1 MTKPSYHFDWQ
12 SHQGQLLSI
21 FHELEK
27 NEKPTQVE
35 LVKIVNQYPKQPGHL
50 FKKSEL
56 LRAYRQLAGSHG
68 LAPLQPK
75 ILKILRKKPIRTE
88 SGVTVVTV
96 LTKPYPCP
104 GECIFCPN
112 DIRMPKSYLAEEPGA
127 QRAEKNFFDPYL
139 QTYNR
144 LEALQQIGHYLDK
157 IELIVL
163 GGTWTFY
170 PEAYQRWFIKECF
183 RAMNEF
189 GQTDSRP
196 KILAHYQEMNQQL
209 REMKAQPWESDY
221 EKHKE
226 ALASH
231 QVEGAQ
237 LKKTYNQLITELYLK
252 PEKTG
257 GFDQY
262 QVASWSELA
271 DQQKINE
278 TADQRNVGLV
288 LETRPDQVTAAEVVR
303 MRRLGATKAQLG
315 FQSLNDEVLA
325 LNKRGHTVEK
335 TKKAIALLR
344 LAGFKIHGHWMANLY
359 GSSVEQDKAD
369 YQKMFTEPEF
379 RPDELKIYP
388 CSLLETA
395 ELMQFYQAGLYQ
407 PYSEAE
413 LLEVVSYVLT
423 HTPEY
428 CRLTRV
434 VRDIPSTEIVKGN
447 KKTNFRQIA
456 QQHLE
461 KIGAEMKDIRAREIR
476 QQKFDVEQVILKELN
491 YQTGVGE
498 EKFLQFVLP
507 QKNQPDKIVA
517 FLRLSLPQSLET
529 KLIIEELAE
538 SAIVREIH
546 VYGRTVQ
553 LGQEGEGK
561 PQHAGFGTRL
571 IERAKELAKEAGYE
585 KIAVISAVGT
595 RQYYRKKGFND
606 GQLYQW
612 MKL

>member
-12 SHQGQLLSI
+12 THQGQLLSI
-21 FHELEK
+21 FRELEELK
-27 NEKPTQVE
+27 EPTQTA
-35 LVKIVNQYPKQPGHL
+35 LVKIINHYPKQPGYL

-56 LRAYRQLAGSHG
+56 LKAYRELAGTHG
-68 LAPLQPK
+68 LAPSQSK
-75 ILKILRKKPIRTE
+75 ILKILRKKPIRTA

-144 LEALQQIGHYLDK
+144 LEALQQIGHHLDK
-157 IELIVL
+157 VELIVL
-163 GGTWTFY
+163 GGTWSFY
-170 PEAYQRWFIKECF
+170 PESYQIWFIKECF
-183 RAMNEF
+183 RALNEF

-196 KILAHYQEMNQQL
+196 EVLNHYQQMNQRL
-209 REMKAQPWESDY
+209 REMDEQPWETDY
-221 EKHKE
+221 DKHKT
-226 ALASH
+226 ALADR
-231 QVEGAQ
+231 QIEGQ
-237 LKKTYNQLITELYLK
+237 QINQTYNQVISELYLK
-252 PEKTG
+252 PEKIG

-262 QVASWSELA
+262 QTADWEELA

-288 LETRPDQVTAAEVVR
+288 LETRPDWVKPEEVIR
-303 MRRLGATKAQLG
+303 LRRLGATKVQVG
-315 FQSLNDEVLA
+315 FQSLDDRVLA
-325 LNKRGHTVEK
+325 LNKRGHDVAA

-344 LAGFKIHGHWMANLY
+344 RAGFKIHGHWMANLY
-359 GSSVEQDKAD
+359 GSDVEQDKAD
-369 YQKMFTEPEF
+369 YEKMFAEPEF

-395 ELMQFYQAGLYQ
+395 ELMQLYQAGQYH
-407 PYSEAE
+407 PYTQEE
-413 LLEVVSYVLT
+413 LLEVISYVLT

-434 VRDIPSTEIVKGN
+434 IRDIPSTEIVQGN

-456 QQHLE
+456 RQHLE
-461 KIGAEMKDIRAREIR
+461 KIGAEMRDIRAREIR
-476 QQKFDVEQVILKELN
+476 DQEFESAEVKLKELS
-491 YQTGVGE
+491 YETGVSE

-507 QKNQPDKIVA
+507 QEDQPDKIVA
-517 FLRLSLPQSLET
+517 FLRLSLPDLSQE
-529 KLIIEELAE
+529 KPFVEELTK
-538 SAIVREIH
+538 SAMIREIH

-553 LGQEGEGK
+553 IGQEGEGK
-561 PQHAGFGTRL
+561 PQHAGFGTQL
-571 IERAKELAKEAGYE
+571 IIRAKELAKEAGYE
-585 KIAVISAVGT
+585 KLAVISAVGT
-595 RQYYRKKGFND
+595 REYYRKKGFTD

-612 MKL
+612 LKL